1 MGMSVPGSSSN
12 PAMNHLGRISDEK
25 YADCLRTVYALIYI
39 MKNKIHARD
48 IMTKKAFEN
57 ALTVQMALS
66 GSTNGVLHLLAL
78 AKEAGVNL
86 TLDDFDK
93 INTKTPIIADMKP
106 SGKYVMYDLFLVGGM
121 PAVMKQLI
129 KAGLIHTDC
138 LTVTGKTIGENYKDA
153 PDLLKDQDVLYS
165 VDKPV
170 KEVGRH
176 IIIVK
181 GNIAPEGAVFKQSG
195 KYLVDKSHTG
205 PARVFE
211 SEIEAMDAII
221 DGKIKKGDV
230 IVIRYEGPKGGPGMR
245 EMLSPTSALAG
256 RGLTYDVALITDGRF
271 SGGSHGIIAGH
282 ITPEA
287 IEGGPI
293 ALIKE
298 GDEITLDPGKRILQL
313 HVSDK
318 ELDKRKKSWK
328 KPESKYS
335 RGVLAKYAK
344 EVQSASVGAVTS

>member
-1 MGMSVPGSSSN
+1 
-12 PAMNHLGRISDEK
+12 
-25 YADCLRTVYALIYI
+25 
-39 MKNKIHARD
+39 
-48 IMTKKAFEN
+48 
-57 ALTVQMALS
+57 
-66 GSTNGVLHLLAL
+66 
-78 AKEAGVNL
+78 
-86 TLDDFDK
+86 
-93 INTKTPIIADMKP
+93 
-106 SGKYVMYDLFLVGGM
+106 
-121 PAVMKQLI
+121 
-129 KAGLIHTDC
+129 
-138 LTVTGKTIGENYKDA
+138 
-153 PDLLKDQDVLYS
+153 
-165 VDKPV
+165 
-170 KEVGRH
+170 
-176 IIIVK
+176 
-181 GNIAPEGAVFKQSG
+181 
-195 KYLVDKSHTG
+195 
-205 PARVFE
+205 
-211 SEIEAMDAII
+211 
-221 DGKIKKGDV
+221 
-230 IVIRYEGPKGGPGMR
+230 MR